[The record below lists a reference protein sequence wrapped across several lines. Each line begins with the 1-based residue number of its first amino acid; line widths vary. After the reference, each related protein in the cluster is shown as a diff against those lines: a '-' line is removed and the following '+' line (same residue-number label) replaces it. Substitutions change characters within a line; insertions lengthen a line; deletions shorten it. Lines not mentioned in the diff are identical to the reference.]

1 MGYSFHAPIRSTE
14 DRDEMFAFLTEHYQ
28 PWYKLAE
35 YEGEYQGVSEP
46 MIDNMSYGEP
56 DYDGA
61 EGYPY
66 IGFDFNTGDDGER
79 YWMYNLCFWMA
90 QLIGQK
96 RAWPKRTGLEKPVPY
111 VVYDIIDDSNPDDVD
126 YMWPVLERSE
136 FEGKLGGQLEWCL
149 VDNGYRG
156 WVSMCHRHYAN
167 FQKRRIKK
175 GEEPYT
181 EMPEFLA
188 DQLPDAE
195 KADAIIK
202 AELARFTEL
211 WKARK

>member
-1 MGYSFHAPIRSTE
+1 MGYSFHAPIRSVE
-14 DRDEMFAFLTEHYQ
+14 DRDEMFAFLTEHYR

-46 MIDNMSYGEP
+46 MIDDMSYGEE
-56 DYDGA
+56 D
-61 EGYPY
+61 YPY
-66 IGFDFNTGDDGER
+66 IGVDFNTGDDGER
-79 YWMYNLCFWMA
+79 YWMYNLCYWIV
-90 QLIGQK
+90 QRIGK
-96 RAWPKRTGLEKPVPY
+96 LRAWPKRKGLTEPVPY
-111 VVYDIIDDSNPDDVD
+111 VVYDIINDEDPNDVD

-136 FEGKLGGQLEWCL
+136 FEGKIEKNLEWCL
-149 VDNGYRG
+149 VDDGFRG
-156 WVSMCHRHYAN
+156 WVSQIHRHYAN
-167 FQKRRIKK
+167 FNARKIKK

-211 WKARK
+211 WNSR